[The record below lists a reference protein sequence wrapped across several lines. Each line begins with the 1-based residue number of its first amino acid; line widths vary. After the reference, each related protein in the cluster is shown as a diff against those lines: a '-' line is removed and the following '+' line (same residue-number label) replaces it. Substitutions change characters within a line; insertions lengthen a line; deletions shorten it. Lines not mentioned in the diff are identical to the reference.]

1 MERTSEEFAAAVQ
14 RLVDRAEIED
24 CMLRYC
30 RGVDRYDLDLV
41 RSSFHSDAYDD
52 HGRFKGP
59 ASELIGY
66 LGELLPRFDAL
77 THFRGNMLI
86 EFQDDDCAH
95 VETYALAY
103 HRLIGRPEQE
113 LLCVRYLD
121 RFERRSGEWR
131 IAHRR
136 VVVDW
141 SAGGDAAPS
150 VERAAQFIQGR
161 HSMSDPVYHSPRD
174 AAPNGTAG

>member
-1 MERTSEEFAAAVQ
+1 MERTTDALAAAVR

-41 RSSFHSDAYDD
+41 RSAFHPDAYDD

-59 ASELIGY
+59 TAELIGY
-66 LGELLPRFDAL
+66 LDELLPKFSTL

-86 EFQDDDCAH
+86 EFQDDDIAH

-103 HRLIGRPEQE
+103 HRLIGDPGQE

-121 RFERRSGEWR
+121 RFERRSDEWR
-131 IAHRR
+131 IALRR

-141 SAGGDAAPS
+141 SERTEAVAS
-150 VERAAQFIQGR
+150 MERAALFIQGR
-161 HSMSDPVYHSPRD
+161 HSTADPVYDWPAGGAPGG
-174 AAPNGTAG
+174 AAG